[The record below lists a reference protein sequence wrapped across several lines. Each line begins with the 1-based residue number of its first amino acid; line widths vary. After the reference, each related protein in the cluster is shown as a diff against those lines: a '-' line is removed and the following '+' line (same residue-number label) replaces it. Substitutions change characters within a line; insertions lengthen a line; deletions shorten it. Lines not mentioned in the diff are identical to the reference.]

1 MSVQF
6 GLWDFDHRS
15 VAPKD
20 IADIR
25 STLASYAS
33 EGILEYSANGVQLL
47 YLPFH
52 VTPLSDL
59 EKQPFLST
67 SGQVCLW
74 DGRLDNRQELI
85 GLLGAEL
92 RRDLTD
98 VAIAA
103 AALEAWGTSALAKLI
118 GDWALSLW
126 NPKERSVLLAKD
138 FLGAKSLYYTVREN
152 SFAWST
158 LIDPLLLPKNRPFCL
173 QEEYL
178 AGWLSHFPGTHLTPF
193 VGIHSVPPASYVLF
207 RPKNATVRQYW
218 KFDPHK
224 RIRYRDDGQYQ
235 EHFRTVFGESVR
247 RRLCSKTA
255 VLADLSGGMDSSS
268 IVCMADALMAGG
280 FEETPRLDTIS
291 YYDDSEPNWDEA
303 PFFEKVELQRGRP
316 GHHVALNFRL
326 HWHPAFDPHVF
337 AATPAS
343 GINLSEHAEYESEL
357 RSGRYRVLLQGIGGD
372 ETMGGVPTPMPELAD
387 LLAAGRMLA
396 FLHQL
401 MSWAMAQKIPAL
413 HLLTGVLREFLPTCF
428 SHDLPAR
435 PTWLRAPFERRNR
448 RALNAYPRRFSFFG
462 SLPSFQAN
470 MVALDS
476 LRRQIACLGLS
487 PQFPVERRYP
497 YLDRDLLE
505 FLYAVPREQ
514 LVRPHQRRS
523 LMRRS
528 LLGIVPTEILNRRRK
543 AFIAR
548 APLTSLQAELLPLL
562 ERTKNMTAECA
573 GIVDGSAFR
582 KSLREAVD
590 GGELPIVPALRTLL
604 VEAWLSHLESWNGH
618 SLSTLH
624 AFGSRPFSANV
635 SQGIRNIS
643 SAGENPT
650 GRR

>member
-6 GLWDFDHRS
+6 GLWNFDQRS

-33 EGILEYSANGVQLL
+33 EGILEYSVNGIQLL

-52 VTPLSDL
+52 VTPVSDL
-59 EKQPFLST
+59 EEQPFLST
-67 SGQVCLW
+67 SGQVYLW

-92 RRDLTD
+92 RGNLTD

-103 AALEAWGTSALAKLI
+103 AALEAWGTPALAKLV
-118 GDWALSLW
+118 GDWALSIW

-138 FLGAKSLYYTVREN
+138 FLGAKSLHYTVQEN
-152 SFAWST
+152 ALVWST
-158 LIDPLLLPKNRPFCL
+158 LLDPLLLPKNRPFCL

-178 AGWLSHFPGTHLTPF
+178 AGWFSHFPDTHLTPF
-193 VGIHSVPPASYVLF
+193 VAIHSVPPASYVLF
-207 RPKNATVRQYW
+207 RPENATVRQYW

-224 RIRYRDDGQYQ
+224 RIRYRNDGEYE

-268 IVCMADALMAGG
+268 IVCMADSLMAGG
-280 FEETPRLDTIS
+280 FRETPRLDTIS

-303 PFFEKVELQRGRP
+303 PFFEKVEQQRGRP
-316 GHHVALNFRL
+316 GHHVALNFQL
-326 HWHPAFDPHVF
+326 HWHPAFDPQVF
-337 AATPAS
+337 AGTPAS
-343 GINLSEHAEYESEL
+343 GINLSEHAEYESHL

-372 ETMGGVPTPMPELAD
+372 ETMGGVPTPVPELAD
-387 LLAAGRMLA
+387 LLVAARMPT
-396 FLHQL
+396 FVHQL
-401 MSWAMAQKIPAL
+401 ISWAVARRIPAL
-413 HLLTGVLREFLPTCF
+413 HLLTDVLREFLPTLF
-428 SHDLPAR
+428 SRDLPAR
-435 PTWLRAPFERRNR
+435 PTWLCPRFERRNR
-448 RALNAYPRRFSFFG
+448 RGLNAYPRRFCFFG
-462 SLPSFQAN
+462 PLPSFQAN
-470 MVALDS
+470 MIALDS
-476 LRRQIACLGLS
+476 LRRQIACPGLS

-528 LLGIVPTEILNRRRK
+528 LVGIVPPEILNRRRK

-548 APLTSLQAELLPLL
+548 APLTSLRAELPPLL
-562 ERTKNMTAECA
+562 ERSKNMSAERA

-582 KSLREAVD
+582 KSLTEAVD
-590 GGELPIVPALRTLL
+590 GGEFAIVPALRTLL

-618 SLSTLH
+618 SLSPRF
-624 AFGSRPFSANV
+624 AIGSRPFLAMM
-635 SQGIRNIS
+635 QDIHNIS